1 MVSWYG
7 SIKGED
13 LFFSLHYLQKET
25 IIWLADHVA
34 CQSIG
39 LFIIHVHVYPNIGR
53 PFSYTCIFKYWT
65 HTGHV
70 NEGNTIGLYLLL
82 IHSRMWYD
90 RIGATEALLQKIAM
104 LFDEVR
110 YVHVN
115 DTIKSSDQCQHQD
128 LIVIPIIVT
137 RTGNYG

>member
-1 MVSWYG
+1 M
-7 SIKGED
+7 
-13 LFFSLHYLQKET
+13 
-25 IIWLADHVA
+25 
-34 CQSIG
+34 G
-39 LFIIHVHVYPNIGR
+39 LFIIHVHPNIGR
-53 PFSYTCIFKYWT
+53 PFSYACIFKHWMLA
-65 HTGHV
+65 GHV
-70 NEGNTIGLYLLL
+70 NEGNTIYLLL